1 MPSGRAS
8 KLRFGQCFHDLGRD
22 RRDPN
27 IASLNFPSAG
37 AAFPADFL
45 PGFLSGL
52 SHFWIGAGAM
62 DAARSIVYFG
72 STGIGHG
79 LLILGGWLLM
89 TVPLVALTHRRKPTP
104 TTFART
110 RFPLT
115 DPTAHPAPTQCR
127 P

>member
-27 IASLNFPSAG
+27 IASLNFPS
-37 AAFPADFL
+37 
-45 PGFLSGL
+45 S
-52 SHFWIGAGAM
+52 GAGAM

-104 TTFART
+104 TTS
-110 RFPLT
+110 P
-115 DPTAHPAPTQCR
+115 AHASH
-127 P
+127 